1 MISRM
6 KYSIVEN
13 TNKPTGNEYYGI
25 NFYHRY
31 REGLL
36 QGKRV
41 FRMISRR
48 DSYFSSRD
56 PKLYKE
62 AEKKYFEESLKYFDQ
77 LTKNKI

>member
-13 TNKPTGNEYYGI
+13 TNKPTGNEYYGN